1 MGLSNWP
8 TIVDDDGSLTLGT
21 VFAKA
26 VTDAI
31 RASIEADMFSAVN
44 PTVTAENVIDEVVA
58 ARGSKASLDARL
70 DVALNEDG
78 TLKTQASL
86 VTQTDA
92 SSVDNKNCLVND
104 NFLIWAGGDAV
115 APTSWSLAGTGAAC
129 ARSGTGLGD
138 TTTKIGDFSAKLTYG
153 STTLTLTNN
162 FLPTAA
168 FTRFVAIRGKVI
180 GFGAWVKSS
189 VASQAR
195 VWVTDGVSTTYSS
208 YHTGDG
214 TWQWLSNVH
223 TISNTGTL
231 LSFGINVESSAGNP
245 AYLSGAMAILSN
257 LAPTQYVP
265 TITLNSTLCWA
276 APGGQSAGAL
286 KGWYQF
292 NRPAIVNYIQ
302 ATLNT
307 APTGATT
314 FKIDINKGSAATS
327 LLNSVLAFVASDK
340 AAGKAPDGTYAYRC
354 FAGGNLATGAAVT
367 DQLQYDIDAV
377 GNTIGGSD
385 LMVAVRFTEYV
396 HPFNAFLEP

>member
-31 RASIEADMFSAVN
+31 KASIEADMFSATN

-58 ARGSKASLDARL
+58 ARGSKASLDERL
-70 DVALNEDG
+70 DIALNEDG

-86 VTQTDA
+86 VTQADA

-115 APTSWSLAGTGAAC
+115 APTSWTLAGTGAAC

-138 TTTKIGDFSAKLTYG
+138 TETKIGDFSAKLTYG

-223 TISNTGTL
+223 TVSNTGTL

-245 AYLSGAMAILSN
+245 VYLSGAFSAQSN
-257 LAPTQYVP
+257 LAPTQYIP
-265 TITLNSTLCWA
+265 TTVAYGTVYFPSA
-276 APGGQSAGAL
+276 GGQTASADKA
-286 KGWYQF
+286 YYHF
-292 NRPAIVNYIQ
+292 NRPAIVRDIVC
-302 ATLNT
+302 TLST

-314 FKIDINKGSAATS
+314 FKVDVNKDGNTMLGS
-327 LLNSVLAFVASDK
+327 VIAFTASDK
-340 AAGKAPDGTYAYRC
+340 VAGKAPDGTYANRC
-354 FAGGNLATGAAVT
+354 FDGARLTSGVTIGNKIS
-367 DQLQYDIDAV
+367 YDVDAV
-377 GNTIGGSD
+377 GNTIPGSD
-385 LMVAVRFTEYV
+385 LTVNIRAMVYV
-396 HPFNAFLEP
+396 HPFEPFLEP

>member
-31 RASIEADMFSAVN
+31 KASIEADLYSGAN
-44 PTVTAENVIDEVVA
+44 PAVTAENVIDEVVT

-86 VTQTDA
+86 VTQSDA
-92 SSVDNKNCLVND
+92 ASVVNKNAIINE

-115 APTSWSLAGTGAAC
+115 APTGWTLAGTGAAC

-138 TTTKIGDFSAKLTYG
+138 TTTKIGDFCAKLTYG
-153 STTLTLTNN
+153 STTLTLAQN

-168 FTRFVAIRGKVI
+168 FTRLIALRGKVF
-180 GFGAWVKSS
+180 GFGGWVKSA

-195 VWVTDGVSTTYSS
+195 LYVTDGVTTTYSS

-214 TWQWLSNVH
+214 TWQWLSSTH

-231 LSFGINVESSAGNP
+231 LTAGISVESSAGNP
-245 AYLSGAMAILSN
+245 VYYSGAMAAQTNI
-257 LAPTQYVP
+257 APTQYTP
-265 TITLNSTLCWA
+265 TIVAYGTIYFPSIGVQTTGTDKA
-276 APGGQSAGAL
+276 
-286 KGWYQF
+286 YYVF
-292 NRPAIVNYIQ
+292 NRPAIVRDIIC
-302 ATLNT
+302 TLST

-314 FKIDINKGSAATS
+314 FKVDVNKAGTTMLGS
-327 LLNSVLAFVASDK
+327 VIAFTASDK
-340 AAGKAPDGTYAYRC
+340 VAGKAPDGTYAQRC
-354 FAGGNLATGAAVT
+354 FDGARLTSGTSLGN
-367 DQLQYDIDAV
+367 QISFDIDAV
-377 GNTIGGSD
+377 GSTIAGSD
-385 LMVAVRFTEYV
+385 LTVNIRAMVYV
-396 HPFNAFLEP
+396 HPFEAFLEP